1 MMDRPSGRRQSRGV
15 SITLNYVLAL
25 GISSILVT
33 GLLIAGGGFVE
44 DTRQRV
50 VYSEMSVIGNHVAGN
65 LEQADRLARASSGDA
80 TVQINET
87 FQPQVTGSPYFV
99 RLDNGSKQVV
109 VNATELDVSV
119 RINTTVQTALDDSAF
134 AGGGTISVRYDQS
147 NDQLVVD
154 NA

>member
-1 MMDRPSGRRQSRGV
+1 MTGRRCDRGV
-15 SITLNYVLAL
+15 SVTLNYVLAL

-50 VYSEMSVIGNHVAGN
+50 VHSEMTVIGNHIAAN
-65 LEQADRLARASSGDA
+65 LEQADRFVQASSGDT

-87 FQPQVTGSPYFV
+87 FQQQVTGSPYFV
-99 RLDNGSKQVV
+99 RLDDESQQVV

-119 RINTTVQTALDDSAF
+119 RVNTTVQTGFDDAAF
-134 AGGGTISVRYDQS
+134 ADGGTISVRYDQV
-147 NDQLVVD
+147 DDELVID
-154 NA
+154 DA